1 MRILN
6 AFLVLWLAGAGSAFA
21 APAQVIL
28 IRHGEKPEN
37 GGQLNPQ
44 GFKRAEALVKFF
56 KSEPAV
62 LRYGTPIAIYAAGPK
77 NEDSSVRS
85 IQTVTPLARALNLQI
100 DSRFTRGQT
109 HKIVADL
116 MENPAYEGRMV
127 LICWQHK
134 NLVEIA
140 LNLAEYNNSTQA
152 AIPLLWPDETFDRAW
167 ILDLSDG
174 KVTSFKN
181 LPQRLLPGD
190 SLK

>member
-1 MRILN
+1 M
-6 AFLVLWLAGAGSAFA
+6 VLWLAGAGPAFA